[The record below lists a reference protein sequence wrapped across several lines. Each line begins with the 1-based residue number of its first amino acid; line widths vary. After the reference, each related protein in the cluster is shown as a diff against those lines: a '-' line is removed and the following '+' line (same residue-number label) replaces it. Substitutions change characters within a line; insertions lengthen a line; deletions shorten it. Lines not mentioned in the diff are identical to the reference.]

1 MSGYAPSLAGLPFR
15 ADCRRLLRPSA
26 DLFRSSGQA
35 RRGVAHWVLA
45 FRLAWR
51 QLRSEPA
58 RSAAAITGIMF
69 ATMPVLMQLGFRGAL
84 FDTAIPLPQA
94 RHRAL
99 PNQPADDGAVP
110 RKAIPRLHG
119 FQALLLPEVILGIA
133 DRVPTWGTTGSAL
146 NIRPKGTRRTSSWM
160 AM

>member
-1 MSGYAPSLAGLPFR
+1 
-15 ADCRRLLRPSA
+15 
-26 DLFRSSGQA
+26 
-35 RRGVAHWVLA
+35 VLA

-58 RSAAAITGIMF
+58 RSVTAITGIMF
-69 ATMPVLMQLGFRGAL
+69 ATMLVLMQLDFRGAL
-84 FDTAIPLPQA
+84 FDTAKPLPRA
-94 RHRAL
+94 WHRAL
-99 PNQPADDGAVP
+99 PDQPADDGAVP
-110 RKAIPRLHG
+110 RRAIPRLHG
-119 FQALLLPEVILGIA
+119 FQALSLPEVILGIA